1 MSLAAGTRLGPYE
14 IVAPVGAGGMG
25 EVYRAQ
31 DTRLE
36 RTVAVKVL
44 SSQLSSSP
52 ELRQRFEREAKTISK
67 LSHPHI
73 CALYDVG
80 QADGTEF
87 LVMEYL
93 EGETLTQ
100 RLARGPLPPDQVLR
114 YGIEMAQA
122 LDQAHRHGIVHRDL
136 KPGNVMVSKSGVK
149 LLDFGLAKAF
159 ERPLDAAE
167 REQAAAG
174 QHPMAKQG
182 LTALPTLAGSPDLT
196 AQGTILGTFQ
206 YMSPEQLEGR
216 EADARSDIFALGAVL
231 YEMATGKKAFAG
243 KTQASLIGA
252 ILKDEPAA
260 ISTVQP
266 MAPPALDR
274 VVRICLS
281 KDPEDR
287 WQSAH
292 DIAAELQWIAEGS
305 QAGVAAPAAVV
316 GRRRSRERIAWAGLA
331 VAVLAAVAFAVA
343 YSRRAPA
350 AARVLRFQID
360 PSESTPYK
368 GVGPGD
374 DLLPALSPDGTLMVF
389 PALNAQGKTLLW
401 VRPLDT
407 LDARAIPGTE
417 EGLYPFWSPD
427 SRSIGFF
434 AQKKLKRVD
443 VAGGA
448 VQAICDAADGRGGT
462 WSREGVILFA
472 PGAETPLHRVSSSG
486 GQPSAVLSLDSK
498 RGEDSQRWPLFL
510 PDGRHFLYFSY
521 VGANPET
528 KNQNGGIRAGA
539 LDSKETTEVV
549 SDGASNVVYVEPGE
563 LVFYRGGNLLAQR
576 FDPSSLKT
584 SGEPVPVAEGVAYIE
599 ARKFAL
605 FSASSTGI
613 LVYARA
619 TAFPSRLTWLD
630 RDGKPLGIVGESGDY
645 GSPALSP
652 DGRRLLVIV
661 AEGVNTTI
669 WLYDLSRGTKTR
681 FSQGTGDGP
690 AVWAPDGNRVAF
702 GSARGGPAR
711 LFVRTVGGERSEQ
724 AMLKTTN
731 AEIPV
736 SWSKDGRWLAYNVPG
751 EGTDWDI
758 WILPLTGDRKP
769 FPFLQTNA
777 REVFPV
783 FAPNGRWIAY
793 CSNDSGKLDVYVA
806 PFPGPGQA
814 VPISTAGGREPTWS
828 GDGKEIFFIADD
840 GKMMAVPIRE
850 SGATLEPGLPVALF
864 DTRTRQS
871 LLGRYDVTPDGKKF
885 LVVTRTVDREIPP
898 IVVVVNWLA
907 GLKK

>member
-1 MSLAAGTRLGPYE
+1 MSLAPGTRLGPYE

-44 SSQLSSSP
+44 GSHLASSP
-52 ELRQRFEREAKTISK
+52 ELRQRFEREAKAISK

-80 QADGTEF
+80 QSDGTEF
-87 LVMEYL
+87 LVMEFL

-100 RLARGPLPPDQVLR
+100 RLARGPLPPEQVLR

-122 LDQAHRHGIVHRDL
+122 LDQAHRNGIVHRDL
-136 KPGNVMVSKSGVK
+136 KPGNVMVSKAGIK
-149 LLDFGLAKAF
+149 LLDFGLAKAVA
-159 ERPLDAAE
+159 PVAPVS
-167 REQAAAG
+167 G
-174 QHPMAKQG
+174 V
-182 LTALPTLAGSPDLT
+182 TAMPTVGGAPDLT
-196 AQGTILGTFQ
+196 QGGTILGTFQ
-206 YMSPEQLEGR
+206 YMSPEQLEGK

-231 YEMATGKKAFAG
+231 YEMATGKKAFVG

-260 ISTVQP
+260 ISTIQP
-266 MAPPALDR
+266 MTPPALDR
-274 VVRICLS
+274 VVRICLA

-292 DIAAELQWIAEGS
+292 DIAAELQWLAEGS
-305 QAGVAAPAAVV
+305 QAGVAAPAAVA
-316 GRRRSRERIAWAGLA
+316 GRRRSRERIAWAGFA
-331 VAVLAAVAFAVA
+331 VAALAAVAFAAA
-343 YSRRAPA
+343 YFRRAPA
-350 AARVLRFQID
+350 PARLLRFQID

-389 PALNAQGKTLLW
+389 PAQNAQGKTVLW
-401 VRPLDT
+401 VRALDA
-407 LDARAIPGTE
+407 LEARAIPGTE

-448 VQAICDAADGRGGT
+448 VQAICDAPAGRGGT
-462 WSREGVILFA
+462 WNREGVILFS
-472 PGAETPLHRVSSSG
+472 PGAESPLHRVAASG
-486 GQPSAVLSLDSK
+486 GQPSPVLSFDAK

-521 VGANPET
+521 LGANPES
-528 KNQNGGIRAGA
+528 KNQNGGIRTGV
-539 LDSKETTEVV
+539 LDSKETSEIVAAG
-549 SDGASNVVYVEPGE
+549 SSNVAYVEPGE
-563 LVFYRGGNLLAQR
+563 LLFYRGGNLLAQP
-576 FDPSSLKT
+576 FDASSRKT
-584 SGEPVPVAEGVAYIE
+584 MGDAVPVAEGVAYIDS
-599 ARKFAL
+599 RKFAL
-605 FSASSTGI
+605 FSASSTGV

-619 TAFPSRLTWLD
+619 TAFPSRLAWFD
-630 RDGKPLGIVGESGDY
+630 RDGKQVGTVGETGDY
-645 GSPALSP
+645 FGPQLSP
-652 DGRRLLVIV
+652 DGRRLLVV
-661 AEGVNTTI
+661 VSEGQETTI
-669 WLYDLSRGTKTR
+669 WLYDLLRGTKTR
-681 FSQGTGDGP
+681 FSSGSGDGP
-690 AVWAPDGNRVAF
+690 AVWSPDGSRVAF
-702 GSARGGPAR
+702 GSARGGPSR
-711 LFVRTVGGERSEQ
+711 LFVRSVGGEGSEQ

-731 AEIPV
+731 AEVPS
-736 SWSKDGRWLAYNVPG
+736 SWSRDGRFLAYFVPG
-751 EGTDWDI
+751 EMTDWDV

-769 FPFLQTNA
+769 FAFLRTNA
-777 REVFPV
+777 AETDPV
-783 FAPNGRWIAY
+783 FSPDGRWIAY
-793 CSNDSGKLDVYVA
+793 ESNDSGKWDVYAA
-806 PFPGPGQA
+806 PFPGPGQSI
-814 VPISTAGGREPTWS
+814 PISTAGGREPTWR
-828 GDGKEIFFIADD
+828 GDGKELFYIAED

-850 SGATLEPGLPVALF
+850 SGATLEPGVPAALF
-864 DTRTRQS
+864 DTRSRQT
-871 LLGRYDVTPDGKKF
+871 LNLRYDVTPDGKKF
-885 LVVTRTVDREIPP
+885 LVVTRVVDREIPP